1 MNQINE
7 TEKIELKKS
16 TSELK
21 EGIISIVSMLN
32 KHQEG
37 KLYFG
42 VSNGGKVVG
51 QTVTENSLREVS
63 RAISENIEPKI
74 YPEVKKEKIE
84 GKDCIVVEFKGNNAP
99 YFAYGRAY
107 IRVADED
114 RQLSASELKKMFFK
128 NKEHLWELSI
138 SEKTLSDIDKSLL
151 KRYIRRA
158 NEAKRINFRFT
169 DVTSVLKKLNL
180 LKDDKL
186 LKAAEALFCKNVSFE
201 VQCAVFAGAEKLTFL
216 DIRQYTG
223 NIFKLIEE
231 SNKYLI
237 EHMNWRAELTG
248 EGRKEIPEVP
258 VRAIEEAVVNSL
270 CHRDYTN
277 PKGNEIAFFK
287 DRIEISNPGQF
298 PEDLTPEDYIKGEV
312 SSVLRNPLIAN
323 TLYLSQDIE
332 RWGSGIR
339 RIFEACGEAKV
350 KVEFK
355 KTKTGFTV
363 VFYRPTSQV
372 TELEKREFGGKAARE
387 KTREKTREK
396 IILLV
401 KNNPKITSEELA
413 HEIGISIKGVEWNIK
428 RLKDEN
434 IIGRVGPDKGG
445 RWVVIK

>member
-42 VSNGGKVVG
+42 VSNGGKVAG

-63 RAISENIEPKI
+63 RVISENIEPKI
-74 YPEVKKEKIE
+74 YPEVRKEKIE
-84 GKDCIVVEFKGNNAP
+84 GKDCIIVKFKGNNAP

-216 DIRQYTG
+216 YIRQYTG

-287 DRIEISNPGQF
+287 DRIKISNPGQF

>member
-42 VSNGGKVVG
+42 VSNGGKVAG